1 MKLRLLFCQLNFH
14 DFCEIDFWNNEIL
27 LIQYIWLTYPKLR
40 VGGMSPRFCLN
51 FHYKAEVGIFVC
63 WLWYFYAPLESF
75 ATVGRSFCR
84 PSIWNFLKYIWIWQV
99 FANHTTS
106 THFKMNIHSQSL
118 VWNWIHCWRGCKC
131 IQINDLTHSSR

>member
-51 FHYKAEVGIFVC
+51 FHYKAEVWVGIFVC
-63 WLWYFYAPLESF
+63 WRWYFYAPLKVLQLS
-75 ATVGRSFCR
+75 VGRSVDQVYEISRNTSEFGKFSQTT
-84 PSIWNFLKYIWIWQV
+84 PPWHTSKWIFILKVWFEIGFIVGGDANV
-99 FANHTTS
+99 F
-106 THFKMNIHSQSL
+106 K
-118 VWNWIHCWRGCKC
+118 
-131 IQINDLTHSSR
+131 